1 MASKSHGASVAPKE
15 RINICYRPATGD
27 AKAQVEL
34 PFKVL
39 VLGQFRTGDD
49 PAPLPERQTQN
60 INRQNFD
67 EVMAAQGLEMSFS
80 VPNFLNENEDE
91 LNVELAP
98 ESLKD
103 FEPDQL
109 TDAIPELKKTLEL
122 REALKALKGPLGNTP
137 TMRKTIQMMLED
149 TGQRKKLMSELGI
162 SAKAKGNSSQ
172 SDGADSE

>member
-49 PAPLPERQTQN
+49 PAPIQERETQN

-67 EVMAAQGLEMSFS
+67 EVMAAQGLQLNFS
-80 VPNFLNENEDE
+80 VPNHLNETDE
-91 LNVELAP
+91 ELSVELKP
-98 ESLKD
+98 QSLKD
-103 FEPDQL
+103 LEPDQL
-109 TDAIPELKKTLEL
+109 TQAIPELQKTLEL

-137 TMRKTIQMMLED
+137 TMRKTIQVMLED
-149 TGQRKKLMSELGI
+149 DGQRKKLMSELGL
-162 SAKAKGNSSQ
+162 STKGKNNQ
-172 SDGADSE
+172 GQADSQDSE